1 MKNQGQAFVLK
12 DMDYDDDVAIVAAS
26 MAHNPYEEVSVIGFI
41 SESEYGRVC
50 NYQRYLYIEQMRY

>member
-1 MKNQGQAFVLK
+1 MKNQEQAFVLK

-26 MAHNPYEEVSVIGFI
+26 MTYNPYEEVSAIDFI
-41 SESEYGRVC
+41 SDSEYGTVC